1 MIDGKEEKSADIF
14 GCGRWADRSSQVG
27 VDSQEPN
34 GKGRPRV
41 RGALAD
47 SIRIAQMVV
56 EEITARQ

>member
-1 MIDGKEEKSADIF
+1 VV
-14 GCGRWADRSSQVG
+14 VG
-27 VDSQEPN
+27 LIAAVKLARVDSQEPN

-56 EEITARQ
+56 KEITARQ